1 MKLSW
6 MLVQNPSQPC
16 FLANVPMSHFM
27 TALAV
32 FSAKMADTT
41 HLEAMVLLAVAILH
55 NWLTLGN

>member
-1 MKLSW
+1 
-6 MLVQNPSQPC
+6 MLFQNPSQPC